1 MKTPPCFK
9 NALSASKAVHAPFKD
24 VQTVGIPFNSSP
36 GDEFQSIYLTVAA
49 KPSYAKVDLVIAMS
63 VAMAYIKKSR
73 GTYSAVEYSFDTED
87 KLNGNCMG

>member
-1 MKTPPCFK
+1 MTKIFSVFCLRPILVKSGST
-9 NALSASKAVHAPFKD
+9 
-24 VQTVGIPFNSSP
+24 